1 MDRIAVVRVQPYKCD
16 YRLSVKIA
24 RVQGPGGYMQLWH
37 ARKFVRIT
45 VFFWSVTILSF
56 AQNATGQSS
65 AYAQT
70 FRSRAHRCARKS
82 GLRVHHAKRPSEEPC
97 PEGRNLQQFRKPLPL
112 LVSELPGDDRGQ

>member
-56 AQNATGQSS
+56 AQNATGPASPAPTPKHFDHVLIVVLENQDYESTM
-65 AYAQT
+65 QHDLL
-70 FRSRAHRCARKS
+70 RSLARKGAIFS
-82 GLRVHHAKRPSEEPC
+82 NFGNLRSEV
-97 PEGRNLQQFRKPLPL
+97 RR
-112 LVSELPGDDRGQ
+112 